1 MTNYQT
7 VHIDVTAARTE
18 LHDALALTAA
28 EVSLNNL
35 PAGVS
40 IPFVHAHTHNE
51 ELYIVLEGN
60 GVFFVD
66 GDEFGIS
73 QGDCIR
79 VEPKAQRCL
88 RAAQDSILRY
98 LCIQAKA
105 GSLEGFTAADAV
117 ISEDFIKPSWLK

>member
-18 LHDALALTAA
+18 LHDALTLTAA

-88 RAAQDSILRY
+88 RAAQDSTLRY

>member
-1 MTNYQT
+1 MGNYQT
-7 VHIDVTAARTE
+7 LHIDIGAARAE

-60 GVFFVD
+60 GVLFVD
-66 GDEFGIS
+66 GDEFCIS

-88 RAAQDSILRY
+88 RAAQDSTLRY

-105 GSLEGFTAADAV
+105 GSLEGFTAADAI
-117 ISEDFIKPSWLK
+117 ISEDFAKPSWLK

>member
-1 MTNYQT
+1 MSNYQT
-7 VHIDVTAARTE
+7 FHIDIGAARAE

-88 RAAQDSILRY
+88 RAAQDSTLRY

>member
-88 RAAQDSILRY
+88 RAAQDSTLRY

-117 ISEDFIKPSWLK
+117 ISEDFAKPSWLK

>member
-1 MTNYQT
+1 MSHYQT
-7 VHIDVTAARTE
+7 LHIDVTANRTE
-18 LHDALALTAA
+18 LHDALALTAN

-35 PAGVS
+35 PAGIS

-66 GDEFGIS
+66 GDAFGIS

-88 RAAQDSILRY
+88 RAAQNSTLRY

-105 GSLEGFTAADAV
+105 GSLEGFRAADAV
-117 ISEDFIKPSWLK
+117 ISEDFIKASWLK

>member
-1 MTNYQT
+1 MSHYQT
-7 VHIDVTAARTE
+7 LHIDVTANRTE
-18 LHDALALTAA
+18 LHDALALTAN

-35 PAGVS
+35 PAGIS

-88 RAAQDSILRY
+88 RAAQNSTLRY

>member
-1 MTNYQT
+1 MSHYQT
-7 VHIDVTAARTE
+7 LHIDVTANRTE

-88 RAAQDSILRY
+88 RAAKDSTLRY